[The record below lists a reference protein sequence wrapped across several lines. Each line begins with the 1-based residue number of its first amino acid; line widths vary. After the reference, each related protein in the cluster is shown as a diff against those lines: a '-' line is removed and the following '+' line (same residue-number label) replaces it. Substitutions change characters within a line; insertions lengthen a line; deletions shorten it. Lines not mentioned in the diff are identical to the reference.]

1 MHAQLSEPTSI
12 QNTRKR
18 LKLAIGI
25 VLALAAVAL
34 PFLFV
39 QPPSTKL
46 VTEPRTYTL
55 AIANTDAGRERG
67 LGGRASM
74 PEDRGMIFVFDEA
87 GSECFWMKDM
97 QFSLDMI
104 WLDSSKTITQID
116 AGVAPGTYPKQF
128 CGDKTTRYVIELNAG
143 EAKRAGLH
151 VGKTLSL

>member
-1 MHAQLSEPTSI
+1 MQQQPSEPTSV

-18 LKLAIGI
+18 VRLAIGI
-25 VLALAAVAL
+25 VVALAAVAL

-39 QPPSTKL
+39 QQPSTKL
-46 VTEPRTYTL
+46 VTEHKTYTL

-74 PEDRGMIFVFDEA
+74 PSDRGMIFVFDEA
-87 GSECFWMKDM
+87 GTECFWMKDM

-104 WLDSSKTITQID
+104 WLDNSKTITQID
-116 AGVAPGTYPKQF
+116 ADVAPDTYPQQF
-128 CGDKTTRYVIELNAG
+128 CGDKNTRYVIELNAG